1 MRAFILIF
9 ANGLAVYRMLFRR
22 VGPYI
27 EYYSG
32 KGSKTEVRGHKGSYF
47 PHM

>member
-1 MRAFILIF
+1 MRAFILSF

-27 EYYSG
+27 EYYSEE
-32 KGSKTEVRGHKGSYF
+32 GSKAQVRALKGSYF
-47 PHM
+47 AHM

>member
-27 EYYSG
+27 EYYLG
-32 KGSKTEVRGHKGSYF
+32 EDSKAKVLALKRSYF
-47 PHM
+47 AHM